1 VKNDEFLVQPT
12 STVLNSANRIQLAAI
27 LYDLDGTLV
36 HTDPIHF
43 QAWQE
48 GLQPFGF
55 DIDEA
60 FYKTRISG
68 RLNPAIVLDL
78 LPQLTLED
86 RQRFIDRKEAR
97 FRELAPQLT
106 PMAGLNSLITWAND
120 RQIKQA
126 VVTNAPTQNAH
137 FMLKALKL
145 ETTFDRLIVS
155 EELGIGKPDPAPYRH
170 GLDGFGLR
178 PDQAI
183 AFEDSPSGVRS
194 AVAAGIFTI
203 GIASSQDPQDLYQ
216 VGAAIVISDF
226 TVPDLWKIL
235 E

>member
-1 VKNDEFLVQPT
+1 MQQI
-12 STVLNSANRIQLAAI
+12 STVSNSSSRSQLAAI

-36 HTDPIHF
+36 NTDPLHF
-43 QAWQE
+43 RAWQE
-48 GLQPFGF
+48 GLRPFGF
-55 DIDEA
+55 DIDET

-78 LPQLTLED
+78 LPQLSLEE
-86 RQRFIDRKEAR
+86 RQDFIDRKEAR
-97 FRELAPQLT
+97 FRELAPQLM
-106 PMAGLNSLITWAND
+106 PMAGLSALIKWATD
-120 RQIKQA
+120 RHLKQA
-126 VVTNAPTQNAH
+126 VVTNAPTKNAH

-170 GLDGFGLR
+170 GLDEFGLN
-178 PDQAI
+178 PEQAI

-216 VGAAIVISDF
+216 VGAAIVIPDF
-226 TVPDLWKIL
+226 TAPELWKIL